1 MEQTVYVDL
10 FFVINFSMDFLCFF
24 LASQLLG
31 SKLSPWRTVAAS
43 ALGGIYANM
52 TLFMSVSGI
61 WELALDILVCA
72 LMCVVSFGR
81 IKHLFAHVCVYI
93 AISMVLGGFMTALF
107 ELLNK
112 IELPLGEIEGDGISA
127 WLLLFLAVVSGAL
140 TLFGGKFFRRKSSR
154 KYTAVTVTLSGKS
167 ATLPAFCDSGNML
180 RDPISCKPCIL
191 ADRDALAGVIP
202 SKVLE
207 RAKSGRADGMTEL
220 GGDMARRIRLV
231 PAKTATGDGML
242 WAVRM
247 DSISVGDGKDAKE
260 VDALIAICDVGNS
273 GDGSSAIVPTELL

>member
-140 TLFGGKFFRRKSSR
+140 TLFGGKFFRRTSSR

-167 ATLPAFCDSGNML
+167 ATLPPF
-180 RDPISCKPCIL
+180 
-191 ADRDALAGVIP
+191 
-202 SKVLE
+202 
-207 RAKSGRADGMTEL
+207 
-220 GGDMARRIRLV
+220 
-231 PAKTATGDGML
+231 AT
-242 WAVRM
+242 V
-247 DSISVGDGKDAKE
+247 E
-260 VDALIAICDVGNS
+260 ICS
-273 GDGSSAIVPTELL
+273 ETR